1 MLVLMNSKPVVYTPL
16 RLSLMIAVLLFNL
29 LAMVTYLM
37 PEQPWSEFVG
47 VFAVVLIMLFV
58 FVILLEWTWLH
69 HMGKAQEDPSTKA
82 KYKQAKMIYAVLFVM
97 GFVISYVVL
106 A

>member
-1 MLVLMNSKPVVYTPL
+1 
-16 RLSLMIAVLLFNL
+16 MIAVLLFNL
-29 LAMVTYLM
+29 VAVITYII

-47 VFAVVLIMLFV
+47 IFSVVFIMLFV

-69 HMGKAQEDPSTKA
+69 HMGKGQEDAIIKA
-82 KYKQAKMIYAVLFVM
+82 KYKQAKNIYAVLFLM
-97 GFVISYVVL
+97 GFVISYLVL

>member
-1 MLVLMNSKPVVYTPL
+1 MNSKTVVYTPL
-16 RLSLMIAVLLFNL
+16 RVSLMVTVLLFNL
-29 LAMVTYLM
+29 LAMVTYVM
-37 PEQPWSEFVG
+37 PQQPWSEFVG

-69 HMGKAQEDPSTKA
+69 HMGKAQEDASIKA
-82 KYKQAKMIYAVLFVM
+82 KYKQAKVIYAILFVV
-97 GFVISYVVL
+97 GFVISYLVL